1 MSGHLYT
8 KLTNTK
14 QVHTFHVAFKDKF
27 IRSPRIICTPMYP
40 NLEYIRPL
48 TFSVDNV
55 TSTGFD
61 LHVCSDNNQSNNCSV
76 EFYWIAMD
84 SANSAM

>member
-1 MSGHLYT
+1 
-8 KLTNTK
+8 
-14 QVHTFHVAFKDKF
+14 
-27 IRSPRIICTPMYP
+27 MYP

-61 LHVCSDNNQSNNCSV
+61 LHICSDNNQSNNCSV
-76 EFYWIAMD
+76 EFYWFAMD
-84 SANSAM
+84 AANSAM